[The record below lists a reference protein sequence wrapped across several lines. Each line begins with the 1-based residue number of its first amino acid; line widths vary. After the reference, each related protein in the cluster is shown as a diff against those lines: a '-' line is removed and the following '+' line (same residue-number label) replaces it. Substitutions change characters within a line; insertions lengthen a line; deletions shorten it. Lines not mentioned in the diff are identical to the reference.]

1 MGKRVVASFR
11 REEHRTLI
19 ASIKA
24 ARVKSGLS
32 QNEVGRLANLSQP
45 VLSAIEAHT
54 RRLDVVE
61 FLDLAEAIGFDAFEM
76 LRTISDARKSQKP

>member
-1 MGKRVVASFR
+1 M
-11 REEHRTLI
+11 E
-19 ASIKA
+19 
-24 ARVKSGLS
+24 SGLS

-45 VLSAIEAHT
+45 VLSAIEADD

-76 LRTISDARKSQKP
+76 LRTINDARKSQKP